1 MTPVLLLHGG
11 LFEAMDADRF
21 WVRPGVADG
30 LVEAGF
36 DSVAPDRLS
45 RPSSWIEEA
54 DHIASLVTERPHAVV
69 AGSNG
74 CSVGARLAIDHP
86 DLVSRLVLCWPAT
99 AGDPEVDLLQ
109 AEAGPLLEGETL
121 RGATDREL
129 ATLAV
134 PVAIIPAEPANPF
147 HQARTVAALCG
158 LLPLAVVAE
167 GFPETPRPEF
177 RQRRRAFLKTLIR
190 LLAESG

>member
-1 MTPVLLLHGG
+1 LTPVLLLHGG

-36 DSVAPDRLS
+36 DVVAPDRLT
-45 RPSSWIEEA
+45 RASSWIEEA

-86 DLVSRLVLCWPAT
+86 DLVSRLVLCWPPT

-109 AEAGPLLEGETL
+109 AEAGALLEGETL

-134 PVAIIPAEPANPF
+134 PVAIIPSEPANRF
-147 HQARTVAALCG
+147 HQARTVAALRR

-177 RQRRRAFLKTLIR
+177 RQGRRAFLKTLIG
-190 LLAESG
+190 LLTESG